1 MSLRH
6 DEAGRIVAI
15 GIEYLDGLY
24 SYALVLT
31 GNPAEAEGLVEEA
44 YVHALGAMGQPRLC
58 GNLKGWL
65 FTILRSSWFNQLRE
79 SRNDPQMVEA
89 ETPDRT
95 ANCAVKPSTGSHD
108 LYVST
113 VEAEQVRR
121 AIHELPAD
129 LREIIFLRE
138 YEDFSYQEI
147 ACVLEDSVGIVMSRL
162 ARARA
167 KLREMLFTVAA
178 RAIHLE

>member
-6 DEAGRIVAI
+6 DEAGRIGAI

-113 VEAEQVRR
+113 VES
-121 AIHELPAD
+121 
-129 LREIIFLRE
+129 
-138 YEDFSYQEI
+138 EDFSYQEI
-147 ACVLEDSVGIVMSRL
+147 AWVLEDSVGIVMSRL

-167 KLREMLFTVAA
+167 KLREMLSAAAA